1 MRLSNPEAASWLR
14 RLDSY
19 TNAEFGRSRT
29 LSAIQDICVACGLP
43 EFAPNGVGL
52 CLRCATQREPDNSE
66 IVLFRPLRSRKN
78 ATPDRGTS
86 AESSN

>member
-29 LSAIQDICVACGLP
+29 LCAIQDVCVACGQPKTRQMASGSALDARHSASP
-43 EFAPNGVGL
+43 TTARL
-52 CLRCATQREPDNSE
+52 SCL
-66 IVLFRPLRSRKN
+66 
-78 ATPDRGTS
+78 DR
-86 AESSN
+86 

>member
-29 LSAIQDICVACGLP
+29 LCAIQDVCVACGQP
-43 EFAPNGVGL
+43 EYAPNGVGL
-52 CLRCATQREPDNSE
+52 CPRCAAQREPDNSE

-78 ATPDRGTS
+78 VATDRAPGADS
-86 AESSN
+86 RS